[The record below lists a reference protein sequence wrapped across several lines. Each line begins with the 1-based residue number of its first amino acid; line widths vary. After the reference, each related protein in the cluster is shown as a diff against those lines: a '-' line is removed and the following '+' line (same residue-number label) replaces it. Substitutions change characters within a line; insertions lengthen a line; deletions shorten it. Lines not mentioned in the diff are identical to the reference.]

1 MERSRAQ
8 GILIPIVANLLLWAV
23 VFVVYLL
30 II

>member
-8 GILIPIVANLLLWAV
+8 GILIPIVVNLLLWAV